1 LDYSSR
7 YRAYQTFI
15 VTLKSSF
22 FIKKKAFLRY
32 NKPIFSYKGIGMAFD
47 NEAYEEENFA
57 EMLEASFKEQ
67 ESTRI
72 TEGEVVEI
80 QESDNRALVGVGEKL
95 EGILPLDEIRDAE
108 GKLLFNVGDKI
119 TVMVI
124 GHYNERPKISYKKV
138 LEQEKTLAFIN
149 LHKED
154 FESVVIEALVTKKNK
169 GGYLLEADDVHFFL
183 PRSLAAFK
191 DTDQVVGKTI
201 KAQVVKVDPAEAS
214 IVVSRRKLFN
224 DERKRKKEVI
234 DALMEEDKVIEGTV
248 KKITSYGM
256 FVDVGGIDGLVHYNE
271 ISYKGPVN
279 PSKLYKEGDIV
290 TVKAIAY
297 DKDKRH
303 LSLSIKAVQ
312 SDPWREVEE
321 ALEEGDTI
329 TVTVSNIEPYGIFVD
344 LGNDIEGFLHVS
356 EITWDKNIKHPKD
369 YLTLGQEIDVEVIE
383 INSNTHKLRV
393 SYKRLQPKPFE
404 EFMRTSREGD
414 LVKGTVTSLTD
425 FGAFIKVGGVEGLL
439 HNQDL
444 SWDKNAKCKETLKVG
459 DEIEVKIAKINTE
472 DEKISLNR
480 KALEESPI
488 DKFAANHKM
497 NEVLSATVRDVKDF
511 GVFVSLEGGVD
522 ALIRNEDLLPL
533 TPEELVIGQVIEAV
547 IMVIDAKRDR
557 IRLSVRKL
565 ERIKDQEMLNE
576 INDDES
582 NSLGDL
588 IKDQLK

>member
-1 LDYSSR
+1 
-7 YRAYQTFI
+7 
-15 VTLKSSF
+15 
-22 FIKKKAFLRY
+22 
-32 NKPIFSYKGIGMAFD
+32 MAFD

-191 DTDQVVGKTI
+191 ETDQVVGKTI
-201 KAQVVKVDPAEAS
+201 KAQVVKVDAAEAS

-234 DALMEEDKVIEGTV
+234 DALMEEDKIIEGTV

-279 PSKLYKEGDIV
+279 PSKLYKEGDVV

-312 SDPWREVEE
+312 SDPWKEVEE

-383 INSNTHKLRV
+383 INSITHKLRV

-404 EFMRTSREGD
+404 EFLKKSREGD
-414 LVKGTVTSLTD
+414 IVKGTVTSLTD
-425 FGAFIKVGGVEGLL
+425 FGAFIKINGVEGLL

-444 SWDKNAKCKETLKVG
+444 SWDKNVKCKETLKIG

-480 KALEESPI
+480 KSLEESPI
-488 DKFAANHKM
+488 DKFAVEHKM
-497 NEVLSATVRDVKDF
+497 NEVVSATVRDIKDF

-522 ALIRNEDLLPL
+522 ALIRNEDLSPMV
-533 TPEELVIGQVIEAV
+533 PEELEIGQTIEAV
-547 IMVIDAKRDR
+547 ILVIDAKRDR

-588 IKDQLK
+588 IKDQLR

>member
-1 LDYSSR
+1 
-7 YRAYQTFI
+7 
-15 VTLKSSF
+15 
-22 FIKKKAFLRY
+22 
-32 NKPIFSYKGIGMAFD
+32 MAFD

-95 EGILPLDEIRDAE
+95 EGILPLDEIRDAS
-108 GKLLFNVGDKI
+108 GNLLFNVGDKI

-169 GGYLLEADDVHFFL
+169 GGYLLEADDVHFFM

-191 DTDQVVGKTI
+191 DTDQVVGKTV

-224 DERKRKKEVI
+224 DERKRKKEVV
-234 DALMEEDKVIEGTV
+234 DALMEEGKLITGSV

-256 FVDVGGIDGLVHYNE
+256 FVDVGGMDGLVHYNE

-279 PSKLYKEGDIV
+279 PSKLYKEGDVV
-290 TVKAIAY
+290 TVKAIGY
-297 DKDKRH
+297 DKEKRH

-312 SDPWREVEE
+312 SDPWKEVEE

-329 TVTVSNIEPYGIFVD
+329 TVTVSNIEPYGVFVD

-383 INSNTHKLRV
+383 INSDTHKLRV
-393 SYKRLQPKPFE
+393 SYKRLLAKPFE
-404 EFMRTSREGD
+404 EFLKKCREGD
-414 LVKGTVTSLTD
+414 ILTGTVTSLTD
-425 FGAFIKVGGVEGLL
+425 FGAFVRVAGVEGLL

-444 SWDKNAKCKETLKVG
+444 SWDKNAKCKEALKIG
-459 DEIEVKIAKINTE
+459 EEIEVKIAKINTE

-488 DKFAANHKM
+488 DVFATTHKM
-497 NEVLSATVRDVKDF
+497 NEVVSATVRDIKDF

-522 ALIRNEDLLPL
+522 ALIRNEDLTPV
-533 TPEELVIGQVIEAV
+533 TPEELTIGQVIEAV
-547 IMVIDAKRDR
+547 ILVIDAKRDR
-557 IRLSVRKL
+557 IRLSVSKL
-565 ERIKDQEMLNE
+565 ERIKDQEMLRQ

-588 IKDQLK
+588 IKDKFNK

>member
-1 LDYSSR
+1 
-7 YRAYQTFI
+7 
-15 VTLKSSF
+15 
-22 FIKKKAFLRY
+22 
-32 NKPIFSYKGIGMAFD
+32 MAFD

-108 GKLLFNVGDKI
+108 GNLLFNVGDKI

-191 DTDQVVGKTI
+191 ETDQVVGKTI

-224 DERKRKKEVI
+224 DERKRKKEII
-234 DALMEEDKVIEGTV
+234 DALMEEGKIIEGTI

-279 PSKLYKEGDIV
+279 PSKLYKEGDVV

-312 SDPWREVEE
+312 SDPWKEVED

-404 EFMRTSREGD
+404 EFMKKTREGD
-414 LVKGTVTSLTD
+414 VVKGVVTSLTD
-425 FGAFIKVGGVEGLL
+425 FGAFVKVGGVEGLL

-444 SWDKNAKCKETLKVG
+444 SWDKNAKCKELLKVG
-459 DEIEVKIAKINTE
+459 DEVDVKIAKINTE

-488 DKFAANHKM
+488 DRFAANHRT
-497 NEVLSATVRDVKDF
+497 NEVLSATVRDIKDF
-511 GVFVSLEGGVD
+511 GVFVSLEDGVD
-522 ALIRNEDLLPL
+522 ALIRNEDLFPM
-533 TPEELVIGQVIEAV
+533 TPEELSIGQKIDAV
-547 IMVIDAKRDR
+547 VMVIDAKRDR

-565 ERIKDQEMLNE
+565 ERIKDQEMLNQ
-576 INDDES
+576 INDDAS

>member
-1 LDYSSR
+1 
-7 YRAYQTFI
+7 
-15 VTLKSSF
+15 
-22 FIKKKAFLRY
+22 
-32 NKPIFSYKGIGMAFD
+32 MAFD

-234 DALMEEDKVIEGTV
+234 DALMEEGKIIQGTV

-279 PSKLYKEGDIV
+279 PSKLYKEGDVV

-404 EFMRTSREGD
+404 EFMKKSREGD
-414 LVKGTVTSLTD
+414 VVKGTVTSLTD

-459 DEIEVKIAKINTE
+459 DEIDVKIAKINTE

-497 NEVLSATVRDVKDF
+497 NEVLSATVRDIKDF

>member
-1 LDYSSR
+1 
-7 YRAYQTFI
+7 
-15 VTLKSSF
+15 
-22 FIKKKAFLRY
+22 
-32 NKPIFSYKGIGMAFD
+32 MAFD
-47 NEAYEEENFA
+47 NEAFEEENFA

-80 QESDNRALVGVGEKL
+80 QESENRALVGVGEKL
-95 EGILPLDEIRDAE
+95 EGILSLDEIRDAQ
-108 GKLLFNVGDKI
+108 GNLLFNVGDKI

-149 LHKED
+149 AHKED

-201 KAQVVKVDPAEAS
+201 KAQVVKVDPTEAS

-234 DALMEEDKVIEGTV
+234 DALMEEGKVIQGTI

-256 FVDVGGIDGLVHYNE
+256 FVDAGGIDGLVHYNE

-279 PSKLYKEGDIV
+279 PSKLYKEGDV
-290 TVKAIAY
+290 VNVKAIAY
-297 DKDKRH
+297 DKEKRH

-312 SDPWREVEE
+312 SDPWKEVEE
-321 ALEEGDTI
+321 ALDEGDTI
-329 TVTVSNIEPYGIFVD
+329 TVTVSNIEPYGVFVD
-344 LGNDIEGFLHVS
+344 LGNDIEGFLHIS

-369 YLTLGQEIDVEVIE
+369 YLTMGQEIDVEVIE

-404 EFMRTSREGD
+404 EFMKKTKEGD
-414 LVKGTVTSLTD
+414 VVKGTVTSLTD
-425 FGAFIKVGGVEGLL
+425 FGAFIKINGVEGLL

-459 DEIEVKIAKINTE
+459 DEIDVKVAKINAD

-480 KALEESPI
+480 KALEESLI
-488 DKFAANHKM
+488 DKFAVNHKM
-497 NEVLSATVRDVKDF
+497 NEVVSATVRDIKDF

-522 ALIRNEDLLPL
+522 ALIRNEDLAPME
-533 TPEELVIGQVIEAV
+533 PEELQVGQVIDAV
-547 IMVIDAKRDR
+547 IMVIDPKRDR

-565 ERIKDQEMLNE
+565 ERIKDQEILNE
-576 INDDES
+576 INDNDS
-582 NSLGDL
+582 HSLGDL
-588 IKDQLK
+588 IKDKLK